1 MTINERMFKIM
12 EEKHV
17 KPINLANTLGI
28 SKSVVS
34 TWKSRGT
41 NPPIEYVE
49 RICELLDVNIEYF
62 ITGKEEN
69 NIYTEA
75 EKKMIKNY
83 RKLSEKKK
91 GMVEGYI
98 QGLKDQTDEESN
110 EKEKL
115 SESKIG

>member
-1 MTINERMFKIM
+1 M

-17 KPINLANTLGI
+17 KPINLANPLGI

-34 TWKSRGT
+34 TWKSRGP

-98 QGLKDQTDEESN
+98 QGLKDQNDEESN

>member
-1 MTINERMFKIM
+1 MTINERMFKLM
-12 EEKHV
+12 EEKHI
-17 KPINLANTLGI
+17 KPSNLANVLEI

-49 RICELLDVNIEYF
+49 RICELLEVNIEYF
-62 ITGKEEN
+62 ITGKRGN
-69 NIYTEA
+69 DTYTEA
-75 EKKMIKNY
+75 EKKMLINY

-98 QGLKDQTDEESN
+98 QGLKDQNDEEDN
-110 EKEKL
+110 KKEKL